1 MRTWRKPAAAVALVI
16 AASMLAACGT
26 GGGAATSAAS
36 SAAPS
41 ASQPAV
47 TLVWWHN
54 SNNDPGK
61 SYYEKVAADYSAAHP
76 GVTIKIEAMA
86 HQDMLTKLNNA
97 WQSGTGAPDIYM
109 ERGGGELAAHVAAGL
124 TKDITAGAAS
134 TIAKVK
140 AYTPGFSVED
150 KVYALPFSMG
160 IVGMW
165 YNKALFAKA
174 GITATPTTVDELLA
188 ASDKLRKA
196 GAQPIALGARDLWPA
211 AHWWYYLALRQCSQD
226 VLVKSLADKV
236 FTDPCFVAAG
246 DTLKKIVAADPFNK
260 GFLNTPAQEG
270 ATSASG
276 LLANRKAAMELMGHW
291 EPGVMQGLTEDKK
304 GLGAD
309 TGWFPFPAV
318 SGGAGDPKAAIGGG
332 DAWACSKNAPDAC
345 VDFISYLLSDEVQ
358 TGFAQN
364 DMGLPTNAAASGSV
378 KDPVLADLLK
388 ARDGAPFVQLYFDT
402 ALGENIS
409 GAMNPAIVNIFAGK
423 GTPQQVVDAMTKAAA
438 NE

>member
-1 MRTWRKPAAAVALVI
+1 M
-16 AASMLAACGT
+16 
-26 GGGAATSAAS
+26 
-36 SAAPS
+36 
-41 ASQPAV
+41 
-47 TLVWWHN
+47 TLTWWHN

-61 SYYEKVAADYSAAHP
+61 SYYEKVAADYMAANQ

-124 TKDITAGAAS
+124 TKDITDGAAD
-134 TIAKVK
+134 TLAKIKPYV
-140 AYTPGFSVED
+140 PGFSVGD
-150 KVYALPFSMG
+150 RAYALPFSIG
-160 IVGMW
+160 IVGFW
-165 YNKALFAKA
+165 YNKSLFEKA
-174 GITATPTTVDELLA
+174 GITAAPTTIDELLVA
-188 ASDKLRKA
+188 TDKLKA
-196 GAQPIALGARDLWPA
+196 AGIQPIALGARDLWPA
-211 AHWWYYLALRQCSQD
+211 AHWWYYLALRSCSQD

-236 FTDPCFVAAG
+236 FTDQCFVKAG
-246 DTLKKIVAADPFNK
+246 EALEKIVAAKPFNA

-276 LLANRKAAMELMGHW
+276 LLANGKAAMQLMGHW

-304 GLGAD
+304 GLGDD
-309 TGWFPFPAV
+309 TAWFPFPAV
-318 SGGAGDPKAAIGGG
+318 EGGAGDPGSAIGGG
-332 DAWACSKNAPDAC
+332 DAWACSKDAPDAC
-345 VDFISYLLSDEVQ
+345 VGFISYLLSDEVQ
-358 TGFAQN
+358 KGFAEN
-364 DMGLPTNAAASGSV
+364 DMGLPTNSAASGSV
-378 KDPVLADLLK
+378 SDPVLADLLK
-388 ARDGAPFVQLYFDT
+388 ARDAAPFVQLYFDT

>member
-1 MRTWRKPAAAVALVI
+1 MRTWRKPAVAVALVA
-16 AASMLAACGT
+16 AASMMAACST
-26 GGGAATSAAS
+26 GGGAATTGAGSSAPASAA
-36 SAAPS
+36 
-41 ASQPAV
+41 AV
-47 TLVWWHN
+47 TLTWWHN
-54 SNNDPGK
+54 SNTDPGK
-61 SYYEKVAADYSAAHP
+61 SYYEQVAKDYESSHP

-109 ERGGGELAAHVAAGL
+109 ERGGGELAAHVAADL
-124 TKDITAGAAS
+124 TKDITTSAAS
-134 TIAKVK
+134 TISTIK
-140 AYTPGFSVED
+140 AYTPGFSVGD
-150 KVYALPFSMG
+150 QVYALPFSMG

-174 GITATPTTVDELLA
+174 GITAAPTTVDDLIA
-188 ASDKLRKA
+188 ASDKLKKA
-196 GAQPIALGARDLWPA
+196 GIRPIALGARDAWPA
-211 AHWWYYLALRQCSQD
+211 AHWWYYLALRSCSQD

-246 DTLKKIVAADPFNK
+246 ETLKKIVGAEPFNK

-276 LLANRKAAMELMGHW
+276 LLANGKVAMELMGHW
-291 EPGVMQGLTEDKK
+291 EPGVMQGLTDDKK
-304 GLGAD
+304 GLGDD

-318 SGGAGDPKAAIGGG
+318 DGGAGDAKAAIGGG

-345 VDFISYLLSDEVQ
+345 VEFISYLLSDKVQ
-358 TGFAQN
+358 QGFAEKS
-364 DMGLPTNAAASGSV
+364 MGLPTNPAASGSV
-378 KDPVLADLLK
+378 ADPVLADLLT

-423 GTPQQVVDAMTKAAA
+423 GSPQQVVEAMTKAAA

>member
-1 MRTWRKPAAAVALVI
+1 MRTWRKPAAAVALVA
-16 AASMLAACGT
+16 AASLMAACST
-26 GGGAATSAAS
+26 GGGAATTGAAS
-36 SAAPS
+36 SAPAS
-41 ASQPAV
+41 AAAV
-47 TLVWWHN
+47 TLTWWHN
-54 SNNDPGK
+54 SNTDPGK
-61 SYYEKVAADYSAAHP
+61 SYYEQVAKDYESSHP

-97 WQSGTGAPDIYM
+97 WQSGTGAPDVYM
-109 ERGGGELAAHVAAGL
+109 ERGGGELAAHVAADL
-124 TKDITAGAAS
+124 TKDITTSAAS
-134 TIAKVK
+134 TISTIK
-140 AYTPGFSVED
+140 AYTPGFSVGD

-174 GITATPTTVDELLA
+174 GITAAPTTIDELIA
-188 ASDKLRKA
+188 ASDKLKKA
-196 GAQPIALGARDLWPA
+196 GIQPIALGARDAWPA
-211 AHWWYYLALRQCSQD
+211 AHWWYYLALRSCSQD
-226 VLVKSLADKV
+226 VLVKALADKV

-246 DTLKKIVAADPFNK
+246 DALKKIVGAEPFNK

-276 LLANRKAAMELMGHW
+276 LLANGKVAMELMGHW
-291 EPGVMQGLTEDKK
+291 EPGVMQGLTDDKL
-304 GLGAD
+304 GLGDD

-318 SGGAGDPKAAIGGG
+318 DGGAGDPKAAIGGG

-345 VDFISYLLSDEVQ
+345 VEFISYLLSDKVQ
-358 TGFAQN
+358 QGFAEKS
-364 DMGLPTNAAASGSV
+364 MGLPTNPAASGSV
-378 KDPVLADLLK
+378 ADPVLADLLK
-388 ARDGAPFVQLYFDT
+388 ARDAAPFVQLYFDT

>member
-1 MRTWRKPAAAVALVI
+1 MKTWRKPVWAVALV
-16 AASMLAACGT
+16 AAGSLLAACGT
-26 GGGAATSAAS
+26 GGGAATTS
-36 SAAPS
+36 SSPG
-41 ASQPAV
+41 ASQEAV
-47 TLVWWHN
+47 TLTWWHN

-61 SYYEKVAADYSAAHP
+61 SYYEKVAADYQTAHP

-97 WQSGTGAPDIYM
+97 WQSGTGAPDVYM

-124 TKDITAGAAS
+124 TKDLTDGAADAIG
-134 TIAKVK
+134 TIK

-150 KVYALPFSMG
+150 RVYALPFSMG
-160 IVGMW
+160 IVGIW
-165 YNKALFAKA
+165 YNKSLFAKA
-174 GITATPTTVDELLA
+174 GITELPTTVDQLLA
-188 ASDKLRKA
+188 ASDKLKA
-196 GAQPIALGARDLWPA
+196 AGIQPIALGARDLWPA

-246 DTLKKIVAADPFNK
+246 DTLKKIVAAEPFNK

-270 ATSASG
+270 AASASG
-276 LLANRKAAMELMGHW
+276 LLANGKAAMELMGHW

-304 GLGAD
+304 GLGDD

-318 SGGAGDPKAAIGGG
+318 EGGAGDPAAAIGGG
-332 DAWACSKNAPDAC
+332 DAWACSKDAPDAC

-358 TGFAQN
+358 QGFGKN
-364 DMGLPTNAAASGSV
+364 DMGLPTNPAASGSV
-378 KDPVLADLLK
+378 SDPVLSDLLK
-388 ARDGAPFVQLYFDT
+388 TRDAAPFVQLYFDT

-423 GTPQQVVDAMTKAAA
+423 GTSQQVVDAMAKAAA

>member
-1 MRTWRKPAAAVALVI
+1 MRTWRKPAAAVALVA
-16 AASMLAACGT
+16 AASLLAACGT
-26 GGGAATSAAS
+26 GGGAATSPAAS
-36 SAAPS
+36 AP
-41 ASQPAV
+41 ATQEAV
-47 TLVWWHN
+47 TLTWWHN

-61 SYYEKVAADYSAAHP
+61 SYYEKVAADFQAAHA

-97 WQSGTGAPDIYM
+97 WQSGSGAPDVYM

-124 TKDITAGAAS
+124 TKDLTDGAAAAIG
-134 TIAKVK
+134 TVK

-150 KVYALPFSMG
+150 RVYALPFSMG
-160 IVGMW
+160 IVGIW
-165 YNKALFAKA
+165 YNKSLFEKA
-174 GITATPTTVDELLA
+174 GITSPPTTIDELLA
-188 ASDKLRKA
+188 ASDKLKKA
-196 GAQPIALGARDLWPA
+196 GVQPIALGARDLWPA

-226 VLVKSLADKV
+226 VLVSSLANKD
-236 FTDPCFVAAG
+236 FADPCFVAAG
-246 DTLKKIVAADPFNK
+246 DTLKKIVDAEPFNK

-270 ATSASG
+270 AASASG
-276 LLANRKAAMELMGHW
+276 LLANGKAAMELMGHW
-291 EPGVMQGLTEDKK
+291 EPGVMQGLTEDKQ
-304 GLGAD
+304 GLGED

-318 SGGAGDPKAAIGGG
+318 EGGAGDPKAAIGGG
-332 DAWACSKNAPDAC
+332 DAWACSKNAPDVC
-345 VDFISYLLSDEVQ
+345 VEFISYLLSDEVQ

-423 GTPQQVVDAMTKAAA
+423 GTAQQVVDAMTKAAA